1 MNKAIRETTSN
12 APFDTAKL
20 DRLMGEADLDVLVAT
35 SRHNVQYLL
44 GGYRFFFF
52 DVMEAIGVSRY
63 LPVVVY
69 QRGRPENTLYVGNR
83 MEGFEHELKTIQAP
97 IVKTSSWGTID
108 ATEIAVKHIKQL
120 GDGVRKVGIEPS
132 FLPADARQLLGAQLG
147 NVELRDAQFVLER
160 LRAIKTAAE
169 IELVHQASAR
179 VVSAMQATFKVCEP
193 GMSKHDVV
201 DRLRKEEQTRDLAFE
216 YCLITAGASRNRAP
230 SNQRLERGD
239 VMSLDSGGNFH
250 GYIGDLCRMG
260 ILGQPDSQLKELLQE
275 VEEIQQVARKV
286 IRPGVAGGEIVTAG
300 EAAVKSSPHH
310 DILDF
315 TAHGIGLI
323 SHEAPRLSDHGP
335 VPYAAYDAD
344 RPLQPGMVISIETA
358 LPHPAR
364 GYIKLEDTL
373 IVTENGWEAAGD
385 GARGWNIAGQ
395 N

>member
-1 MNKAIRETTSN
+1 MNHSHSETATKM
-12 APFDTAKL
+12 PFDTAKL

-52 DVMEAIGVSRY
+52 DVMEAIGASRY

-69 QRGRPENTLYVGNR
+69 QRGRPENTFYVGNR
-83 MEGFEHELKTIQAP
+83 MEGFERELETIPAP
-97 IVKTSSWGTID
+97 IVKTSTWGTLD
-108 ATEIAVKHIKQL
+108 AAETAIRHIKQL

-132 FLPADARQLLGAQLG
+132 FLPANARQLLGAQLG

-160 LRAIKTAAE
+160 LRAVKTAAE
-169 IELVHQASAR
+169 IELVRQASDR
-179 VVSAMQATFKVCEP
+179 VVNAMQATFRVCEP

-201 DRLRKEEQTRDLAFE
+201 HRLRQEEQTRDLTFE
-216 YCLITAGASRNRAP
+216 YCLITAGTSHNRAP
-230 SNQRLERGD
+230 SNQRLEAGD
-239 VMSLDSGGNFH
+239 AISLDSGGNFH
-250 GYIGDLCRMG
+250 GYIGDLSRMG
-260 ILGQPDSQLKELLQE
+260 ILGQPDAQLKELLQE
-275 VEEIQQVARKV
+275 IEEIQQVARKV
-286 IRPGVAGGEIVTAG
+286 IRPGTAGGEIVTAG
-300 EAAVKSSPHH
+300 EAAVNASPHR

-315 TAHGIGLI
+315 TAHGIGLV

-358 LPHPAR
+358 LPHPTR

-373 IVTENGWEAAGD
+373 IVTETGWQAAGD
-385 GARGWNIAGQ
+385 SARGWNVAGR